1 MSTFEINTK
10 RCWVDVIEFG
20 FGWTMFIC
28 FAREFHSPVGFVW
41 GVLTTT
47 QDDRTTFDVCGS
59 YVIPAARRNGVRT
72 FINQEILKRASV
84 ITTNFGSDEGGERFL
99 RAFGYEYDKP
109 TGTWY
114 YVPPNKTSAKKKVS
128 SKKGSRQ

>member
-1 MSTFEINTK
+1 MATFEINIK
-10 RCWVDVIEFG
+10 WCWVDVIEFG

-41 GVLTTT
+41 GVISTT
-47 QDDRTTFDVCGS
+47 QDDRNTFDVSGS
-59 YVIPAARRNGVRT
+59 YVIPSARRNGVRT

-84 ITTNFGSDEGGERFL
+84 ITTNYGSKEGGEVFL
-99 RAFGYEYDKP
+99 RAFGYQYDEE

-114 YVPPNKTSAKKKVS
+114 YVPPSTSGSKKKLPA
-128 SKKGSRQ
+128 KMRGRR